1 VLHAKLERATL
12 TERRLCVAKVR
23 RIDDPL
29 GSEDNIAV
37 HEIEL
42 AADKGPRQCKQGAPV
57 YTRQAAPPFPGSS
70 PAIRK
75 QWGLRSDQ
83 SR

>member
-42 AADKGPRQCKQGAPV
+42 AADKGKVR
-57 YTRQAAPPFPGSS
+57 
-70 PAIRK
+70 
-75 QWGLRSDQ
+75 LQ
-83 SR
+83 SRCVCTLRG

>member
-1 VLHAKLERATL
+1 VGFGCTKANRKRTACLHAKLERVRATL

-42 AADKGPRQCKQGAPV
+42 AADKGKVR
-57 YTRQAAPPFPGSS
+57 
-70 PAIRK
+70 
-75 QWGLRSDQ
+75 LQ
-83 SR
+83 SRCVCTLRG